1 MCRVRAGLVGDGQ
14 SNALA
19 SVFMAFLDG
28 EPVCAVGRSRV
39 LKDPIRRQASVLR
52 AACF

>member
-1 MCRVRAGLVGDGQ
+1 MCRVRVGLVGDGQ

-39 LKDPIRRQASVLR
+39 LKDPSSVCAPCSL
-52 AACF
+52 FLIP